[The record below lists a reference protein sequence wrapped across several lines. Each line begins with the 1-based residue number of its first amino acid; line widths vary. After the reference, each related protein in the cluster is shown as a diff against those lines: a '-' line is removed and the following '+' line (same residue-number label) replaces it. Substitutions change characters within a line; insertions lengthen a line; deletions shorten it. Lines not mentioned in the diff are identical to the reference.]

1 MVLLEGTELDDRRGR
16 VWLRPFT
23 HQVGGHAGIMCYDKT
38 TICKPLV
45 SQEQVFYE
53 SLPADLRP
61 FTAQYKGLISVYAE
75 TDSSGQ
81 LGLVAF
87 PQNDNDSLAVQTLT
101 TKRKHK
107 RGRNCLSEKLLLE
120 ESHFLGKSCH
130 DRSNGCIKVSSFS
143 INLVQDS
150 DTAYQ
155 MEDPNGNKND
165 IQERNSHNPWG
176 LHCLRTLLSHMT
188 SEFTENKLF
197 RFVLLENVVSQFHQP
212 CILDLKMGTRQ
223 HGDDATEEKKKRHMK
238 KCEQSTSSSLGL
250 RLGGMQVYQAKSHH
264 FHCRDKYYG
273 RTLTE
278 EGFQQTLYH
287 FLHDGHR
294 LKKELIDPILQKLLC
309 LKSIIERQGSYRF
322 YSSSLLIIYEGKHQS
337 NSNLGHQK
345 RSPAG
350 YSTEPPPSTMPK
362 VDVRM
367 IDFAHTTYKGARNNT
382 TTYDGPDLG
391 YIFGLQNLIH
401 ILRKIK
407 DGD

>member
-87 PQNDNDSLAVQTLT
+87 SQNDNDSLAVQTLA

-107 RGRNCLSEKLLLE
+107 RGRNGLSEKLLLE

-155 MEDPNGNKND
+155 MEDPN
-165 IQERNSHNPWG
+165 
-176 LHCLRTLLSHMT
+176 
-188 SEFTENKLF
+188 
-197 RFVLLENVVSQFHQP
+197 ENVVSQFHQP

-223 HGDDATEEKKKRHMK
+223 HGDDASEEKKKRHMK

-337 NSNLGHQK
+337 NSNLGHRK
-345 RSPAG
+345 GSPAG
-350 YSTEPPPSTMPK
+350 YSTEPPPPSTMPK